1 MLCFRAKDYN
11 KVALGSTWVFV
22 TAVADQLLRNFLS
35 DIQQLVAEHL
45 AVFDGTKKRYL
56 LGNLVTAKMFWARQQ
71 RTTTIAIFQTKTH
84 ARGTVKSPTQ
94 SRNASDSILIV
105 GEKVDRPP
113 AISNFLA
120 LSIAA
125 WPHKKQKI

>member
-45 AVFDGTKKRYL
+45 AVFRWNK
-56 LGNLVTAKMFWARQQ
+56 
-71 RTTTIAIFQTKTH
+71 
-84 ARGTVKSPTQ
+84 
-94 SRNASDSILIV
+94 
-105 GEKVDRPP
+105 EKVPTWESCHCQNVLVKTTEDHHNC
-113 AISNFLA
+113 NFPNKDA
-120 LSIAA
+120 RTRNSQESHAE
-125 WPHKKQKI
+125 QKRIRFDSYRR